1 MSAALPA
8 GACDSHCH
16 VIGPHERFPLA
27 QGSGDIRDGSCAL
40 HLAMLDALGL
50 DRALIVHPSS
60 VYGGDHAAFLSAL
73 AAGGSRYRGVAV
85 ARADVSDAQLD
96 AWMQA
101 GVCALRF
108 VAVKTPQGLPFP
120 GSAGFDDLIALA
132 PRLRERGMH
141 AQVWADCRDTLAQ
154 EAQLTKLGI
163 PIVLDHMGR
172 MDVAAGASGAD
183 FQRLCALVGDGHV
196 FVKLT
201 LCRNSKQRPGYEE
214 LRPFHDALVAANPE
228 ALVWGS
234 DWPHLRMGEETP
246 DPRALLDVFR
256 TWVADAAIERK
267 ILVET
272 PQRLFGFTP
281 ARHD

>member
-1 MSAALPA
+1 VSAALPA

-16 VIGPHERFPLA
+16 VIGPHELFPLA
-27 QGSGDIRDGSCAL
+27 QGSGDIRDGSCMI

-141 AQVWADCRDTLAQ
+141 AQVWADCRDTLAH
-154 EAQLTKLGI
+154 EAQLVKLGI

-246 DPRALLDVFR
+246 DPQALLDVFR
-256 TWVADAAIERK
+256 AWVADAAIERK
-267 ILVET
+267 ILIET